1 MKVERK
7 EKVDPVLAMTL
18 ESGDCF
24 EFEEGVYMV
33 VEVSTLEAE
42 CPECGIYID
51 GDEMFRFYSN
61 SVAAIC
67 FDDNC
72 VYKFSTEKVN
82 PIKLKVVEV

>member
-7 EKVDPVLAMTL
+7 EKINPIPAMAL

-24 EFEEGVYMV
+24 EFEEGIYMV

-42 CPECGIYID
+42 CPRCGVCMD
-51 GDEMFRFYSN
+51 GDDVFSCYNN
-61 SVAAIC
+61 SIVAIC

-72 VYKFSTEKVN
+72 VYKFTNEIVT

>member
-7 EKVDPVLAMTL
+7 EKVNPIPAITL

-24 EFEEGVYMV
+24 EFEEGTYMV
-33 VEVSTLEAE
+33 VEVCTLEAE
-42 CPECGIYID
+42 CPECGVGVD
-51 GDEMFRFYSN
+51 GDDIFCRYD
-61 SVAAIC
+61 SVVAVC

-72 VYKFSTEKVN
+72 VYKFTNEIVT

>member
-7 EKVDPVLAMTL
+7 EKVNPIPAITL

-24 EFEEGVYMV
+24 EFEEGIYMV
-33 VEVSTLEAE
+33 IEVCTLDAV
-42 CPECGIYID
+42 CPECDSYMD
-51 GDEMFRFYSN
+51 GDVAFCSYN
-61 SVAAIC
+61 SVVAVC

-72 VYKFSTEKVN
+72 AYKFTNEIVT

>member
-7 EKVDPVLAMTL
+7 EKVNPIPVMAL
-18 ESGDCF
+18 ENGDCF

-33 VEVSTLEAE
+33 VEVSTLDAV
-42 CPECGIYID
+42 CPECDSYMD
-51 GDEMFRFYSN
+51 GDVAFCSYN
-61 SVAAIC
+61 SIVAVC

-72 VYKFSTEKVN
+72 VYKFTNEIVT